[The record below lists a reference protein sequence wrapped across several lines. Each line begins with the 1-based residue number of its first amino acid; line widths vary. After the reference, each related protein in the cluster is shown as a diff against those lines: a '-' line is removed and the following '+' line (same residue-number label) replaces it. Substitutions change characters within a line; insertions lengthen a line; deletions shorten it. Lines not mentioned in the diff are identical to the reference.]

1 MIEIISPFDQ
11 RVSDY
16 RLLKSKEEDPNIFI
30 ADHEKTVIRLLKSNI
45 TIKSVYSTIKYIN
58 KYIDLINEKINNN
71 QLFYSDIKIFEET
84 IGFSVHQG
92 MMAVGM
98 TPSMREP
105 HSINNPII
113 LCNSLVDTQ
122 NMGSI
127 IRTSGAFGINSIVLD
142 EKCVSPFLRRSIRVS
157 MGNIFDI
164 NFYRSKRI
172 IDDLRKWKIQNFKI
186 LALSLPF
193 NSSLNKFN
201 KIGDFNFPEKFI
213 LILGNEGYGID
224 EEIKK
229 ECDEF
234 IYIPMYSGVDSL
246 NVSHSLAVAL
256 SFWKK
261 GI

>member
-1 MIEIISPFDQ
+1 MIEITSPYDP

-16 RLLKSKEEDPNIFI
+16 SLLKSKEEDPNIFI
-30 ADHEKTVIRLLKSNI
+30 ADHEKTVVRLLKSNI
-45 TIKSVYSTIKYIN
+45 TIKSIYATIKYIN
-58 KYIDLINEKINNN
+58 KYENIILEKIEDSR
-71 QLFYSDIKIFEET
+71 LFFSDLQIFEKT

-92 MMAVGM
+92 MMAVGY
-98 TPSMREP
+98 TPKMIEP
-105 HSINNPII
+105 FNLKSPII

-142 EKCVSPFLRRSIRVS
+142 EKCVSPYLRRSIRVS
-157 MGNIFDI
+157 MGNLFDI
-164 NFYRSKRI
+164 NFYRSRKV
-172 IDDLRKWKIQNFKI
+172 IDDLKIWKNQDYKI
-186 LALSLPF
+186 LGLSLPQ
-193 NSSLNKFN
+193 NSFSKKFK
-201 KIGDFNFPEKFI
+201 KIGDYNFPEKFI
-213 LILGNEGYGID
+213 LILGNEAYGID
-224 EEIKK
+224 EEIKL